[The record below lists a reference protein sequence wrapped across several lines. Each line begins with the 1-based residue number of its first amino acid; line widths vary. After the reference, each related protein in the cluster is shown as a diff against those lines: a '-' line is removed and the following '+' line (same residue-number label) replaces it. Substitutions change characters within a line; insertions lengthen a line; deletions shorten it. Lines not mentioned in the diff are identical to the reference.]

1 MYGSRP
7 DGPHAGKAH
16 GMHSRC
22 FVNTLAVVIILLALL
37 LALLLDG
44 LRGQTPEVPH
54 IASEPLG
61 WIVIQPD
68 LAR

>member
-1 MYGSRP
+1 M
-7 DGPHAGKAH
+7 H
-16 GMHSRC
+16 GRC

-37 LALLLDG
+37 LDG
-44 LRGQTPEVPH
+44 LRGQTPEAPH